1 MFLEQEGWFALFAC
15 TWQLWAASW
24 LMERRPWEGA
34 ELRFFL
40 LEAQQKAGTLCEK
53 GLMRLA
59 GASGG
64 GPVWCWCCPGLSGS
78 LGELLCDGCPI
89 GSSHLGPFHKNSNYC
104 SPNGKDLYPLG
115 RVHST
120 LSYVKP

>member
-1 MFLEQEGWFALFAC
+1 MVCPVCLYLAALGS
-15 TWQLWAASW
+15 QLVNGEKT
-24 LMERRPWEGA
+24 LGGGRA
-34 ELRFFL
+34 EIFL

-89 GSSHLGPFHKNSNYC
+89 DSSHLGPFHKNSNYC